1 MVATSGITFV
11 ASLIT
16 FIVSGGFIEEYNN
29 IKDGNLKNN
38 GTIGTVSMLY
48 SSPVLTILGIL
59 MGIFCIYWIVSY
71 LKREKKHQKVLII
84 IALNFMVISAFALIL
99 IQISEKLCNVRD
111 ENGHILY
118 IDLYRFLY
126 PFFTNDKVFNTTL
139 LAIMITFLI
148 GTILFFIMSY
158 FSKLKKKFSSFVK
171 STLLDFGAIPLLLLI
186 IENTV
191 YIFYII
197 IIGLLIF
204 MVLWFLSGVLNDDDT
219 VDTLAREVIA
229 GKWGNGDERK
239 KRLTAAGYDYAAVQ
253 RRVNELLK

>member
-1 MVATSGITFV
+1 
-11 ASLIT
+11 
-16 FIVSGGFIEEYNN
+16 
-29 IKDGNLKNN
+29 
-38 GTIGTVSMLY
+38 
-48 SSPVLTILGIL
+48 
-59 MGIFCIYWIVSY
+59 
-71 LKREKKHQKVLII
+71 
-84 IALNFMVISAFALIL
+84 MVISAFALIL

-111 ENGHILY
+111 ENGHIVY

-126 PFFTNDKVFNTTL
+126 PFFTKDKVFNTTL

-171 STLLDFGAIPLLLLI
+171 STLLAFGAIPLLLLI
-186 IENTV
+186 IEN
-191 YIFYII
+191 FYII

-204 MVLWFLSGVLNDDDT
+204 IVLWFLSGVSNYDDT

-229 GKWGNGDERK
+229 GKWSNGDERK